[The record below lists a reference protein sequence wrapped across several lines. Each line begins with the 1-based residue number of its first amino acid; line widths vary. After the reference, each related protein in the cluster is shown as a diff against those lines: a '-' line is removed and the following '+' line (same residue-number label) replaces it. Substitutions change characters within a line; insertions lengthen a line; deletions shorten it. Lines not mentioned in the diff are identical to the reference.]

1 MTAQDFTVTVNAST
15 PAGSATLATSTN
27 TISVNGT
34 ATLTVT
40 PTNLTLGTDYNYVK
54 WNVTQNGAYVS
65 VPDTTT
71 ANTNTVKG
79 LTAGTATIT
88 ASLMKTNV
96 TTPVYTTTSVT
107 ITVGGIAITSGDN
120 NSSTIGYNGSLT
132 LGISG
137 LPTGNTYTYNWSLTT
152 SPSMTTASAPYFYN
166 QGYASPTLYANG
178 ASSGTSIYVTVV
190 ATITGTSTTYT
201 ASRTFTVNYSYQ
213 VTPTVTVYRNSNYNL
228 NDAGVNNSNSII
240 RQITNSIPGAYSYP
254 YVMFTDNAVTG
265 GSLTAKPNYPY
276 YLSAVPTSY
285 GYNGGLLS
293 DIDFVPTASS
303 NVTKAEFRFTLYY
316 YTSISATTP
325 NSYSGIMTFNITGD
339 AAYGDI
345 TYSAS
350 IGQDVSFDI
359 RDFENYYYDRTRGT
373 LNYVTFTLPSGGY
386 LYSDRT
392 RLGVG
397 NTCFA
402 SPRTNQIDLAGV
414 YFTPTGTTATRAGS
428 VSIPFTAYGTNGASR
443 AGTVVIT
450 YLSGSAKDITYTALN
465 NNAVALRSS
474 DFTDAYRQV
483 VGSNAP
489 SGLTIQFQDVP
500 TNGTLTY
507 KDSSRSSSTAVT
519 LRSGNIQSYKFTT
532 LGSGTNQLGDV
543 TYTANSNGR
552 SDTISYIAY
561 NGSTPQFTG
570 KVVFNAN
577 STANSM
583 SVILYSTG
591 GSTAS
596 FNYNAFVTAN
606 AVVMAGCTS
615 IRIVGMPTSGTLT
628 YNGAAVSAAGTDI
641 LPATLSQVVYRP
653 NAGFNGTDKVT
664 FVCYGANGSVAGSGQ
679 VNIIVSGN
687 ASSSGGASNISQFK
701 DVASNAWYA
710 TDLSTLVSRG
720 IMQGKGEGRFD
731 PTGELKYG
739 EALKIF
745 LLSAG
750 YSAQEGTGKD
760 WAAGYKTLAVNNG
773 WISSNIDLD
782 AKISRNAMAELAAR
796 VLGISSSSTVPPT
809 WKDGTSNGYA
819 NALYYTNPQI
829 LVGNAD
835 GTFKGNTTL
844 QRAEIC
850 KIAARVLNYKGNQ
863 QSTQAPGWLS

>member
-1 MTAQDFTVTVNAST
+1 MAAGGTLSASVYTLTPNLAAGDYDTITWKSNNPTILSVTNNNSAST
-15 PAGSATLATSTN
+15 TVSGLAQGSG
-27 TISVNGT
+27 TISVEYRKGGASGT
-34 ATLTVT
+34 LVAS
-40 PTNLTLGTDYNYVK
+40 GTS
-54 WNVTQNGAYVS
+54 G
-65 VPDTTT
+65 
-71 ANTNTVKG
+71 
-79 LTAGTATIT
+79 
-88 ASLMKTNV
+88 
-96 TTPVYTTTSVT
+96 T
-107 ITVGGIAITSGDN
+107 ITVTGAPKVYITTTQYSTTPETTCTLSGSGSAVN
-120 NSSTIGYNGSLT
+120 LYAHVTNPISTAS
-132 LGISG
+132 
-137 LPTGNTYTYNWSLTT
+137 YTYNWAPTNQGTIIYTDKYYNQNYNDSVLYVQGIAKG
-152 SPSMTTASAPYFYN
+152 TASI
-166 QGYASPTLYANG
+166 TLTVYENNV
-178 ASSGTSIYVTVV
+178 SIGTATMYITVGN
-190 ATITGTSTTYT
+190 TGIQPS
-201 ASRTFTVNYSYQ
+201 
-213 VTPTVTVYRNSNYNL
+213 VTVYGGSDYVFSST
-228 NDAGVNNSNSII
+228 DVNNKASVAS
-240 RQITNSIPGAYSYP
+240 QIASLVSAYGGRYLHH
-254 YVMFTDNAVTG
+254 VIFTTVTDIHG
-265 GSLTAKPNYPY
+265 D
-276 YLSAVPTSY
+276 LSASRNTYYYADGISS
-285 GYNGGLLS
+285 NGGGRLS
-293 DIDFVPTASS
+293 DIVFSPKQTGTATFSFQAYYAYNNTNIATEPIYGTLS
-303 NVTKAEFRFTLYY
+303 ITVTGSV
-316 YTSISATTP
+316 TS
-325 NSYSGIMTFNITGD
+325 
-339 AAYGDI
+339 GDI

-350 IGQDVSFDI
+350 IGQDVNFDI
-359 RDFENYYYDRTRGT
+359 RDFENYYYEKTRGT

-532 LGSGTNQLGDV
+532 LGSGTNRLGDV

-701 DVASNAWYA
+701 DVAANAWYA

>member
-1 MTAQDFTVTVNAST
+1 MAAGGTLSASVHTLTPNLASGDYDTITWKSNNPTILSVTNNNSAST
-15 PAGSATLATSTN
+15 TVSGLAQGSG
-27 TISVNGT
+27 TISVEYRKGGASGT
-34 ATLTVT
+34 LVAS
-40 PTNLTLGTDYNYVK
+40 GTS
-54 WNVTQNGAYVS
+54 G
-65 VPDTTT
+65 
-71 ANTNTVKG
+71 
-79 LTAGTATIT
+79 
-88 ASLMKTNV
+88 
-96 TTPVYTTTSVT
+96 T
-107 ITVGGIAITSGDN
+107 ITVTGAPKVYITTTQYSTTPETTCTLSGSGSAVN
-120 NSSTIGYNGSLT
+120 LYAHVTNPISTAS
-132 LGISG
+132 
-137 LPTGNTYTYNWSLTT
+137 YTYNWAPANQGTIIYTDKYYNQNYNDSVLYVQGIAKG
-152 SPSMTTASAPYFYN
+152 TASI
-166 QGYASPTLYANG
+166 TLTVYENNV
-178 ASSGTSIYVTVV
+178 SIGTATMYITVGN
-190 ATITGTSTTYT
+190 TGIQPS
-201 ASRTFTVNYSYQ
+201 
-213 VTPTVTVYRNSNYNL
+213 VTVYGGSDYVFSST
-228 NDAGVNNSNSII
+228 DVNNKASVAS
-240 RQITNSIPGAYSYP
+240 QIASLVSAYGGRYLHH
-254 YVMFTDNAVTG
+254 VIFTTVTDIHG
-265 GSLTAKPNYPY
+265 D
-276 YLSAVPTSY
+276 LSASRNTYYYADGISS
-285 GYNGGLLS
+285 NGGGRLS
-293 DIDFVPTASS
+293 DIVFSPKQTGTATFSFQAYYAYNNTNIATEPIYGTLS
-303 NVTKAEFRFTLYY
+303 ITVTGSV
-316 YTSISATTP
+316 TS
-325 NSYSGIMTFNITGD
+325 
-339 AAYGDI
+339 GDI

-350 IGQDVSFDI
+350 IGQDVNFDI
-359 RDFENYYYDRTRGT
+359 RDFENYYYEKTRGT

-532 LGSGTNQLGDV
+532 LGSGTNRLGDV

-701 DVASNAWYA
+701 DVAANAWYA